1 MKLRHNSSVQTVNS
15 RLAASDKVN
24 QRDAKRV
31 ALHAEST
38 RKAMERLAQLAEIA
52 KAEAEVKWEETRK
65 RREEKR
71 FETMVEEG
79 AADIE
84 PYLVKNG
91 VTFYA
96 VCPHNMLNIQ
106 CTRCAL
112 IEYGK
117 KRLSVNVIDICDWI
131 IMYELEDI
139 PHSIWWL

>member
-24 QRDAKRV
+24 QRDAKRA

-38 RKAMERLAQLAEIA
+38 RKSMERLAQLAEIA
-52 KAEAEVKWEETRK
+52 KSEAQVKWEETRK

-117 KRLSVNVIDICDWI
+117 KRLSVNVVDICD
-131 IMYELEDI
+131 
-139 PHSIWWL
+139 

>member
-117 KRLSVNVIDICDWI
+117 KRLSVNVVDICD
-131 IMYELEDI
+131 
-139 PHSIWWL
+139 